1 MSNSTDTCNWKCC
14 VRSELNEVAHH
25 VSNIAAAVISNDKNA
40 CDFISTYIWDIMSL
54 VLSEFF
60 VVTQEEDG
68 IFQGQSVVKV
78 TLGLAFCC
86 ALHLERAQ
94 KTSERVIAHTSA
106 LNEFPHRYP
115 LDRCI
120 PFPASSAGLTFS
132 SSARKLSR
140 VSSDSLPTSNM
151 VTAWLFRF

>member
-1 MSNSTDTCNWKCC
+1 M
-14 VRSELNEVAHH
+14 
-25 VSNIAAAVISNDKNA
+25 
-40 CDFISTYIWDIMSL
+40 

-106 LNEFPHRYP
+106 LNEFHIVILWTDASPFLLPVQVSPSPARPGSCPGSRLTACPPQTWSPH
-115 LDRCI
+115 
-120 PFPASSAGLTFS
+120 G
-132 SSARKLSR
+132 
-140 VSSDSLPTSNM
+140 SSDSNWKAKSQRTREGCFISMPLSCKIVHSLETGFPS
-151 VTAWLFRF
+151 